1 MLKKIYTFINT
12 CSPKAE
18 ASSRRLA
25 GLSSGTASA
34 FTEPGDVCRP
44 ITSKT
49 PVKVYHGHGG
59 DADVINNT
67 SLYTLS
73 IVYDKRHLCGS
84 KLRLM

>member
-1 MLKKIYTFINT
+1 MDTR
-12 CSPKAE
+12 SPKAK
-18 ASSRRLA
+18 ASPRRLA

-59 DADVINNT
+59 RNANADVINNT
-67 SLYTLS
+67 SLYVYLS
-73 IVYDKRHLCGS
+73 FMIGDTCVGLV
-84 KLRLM
+84 